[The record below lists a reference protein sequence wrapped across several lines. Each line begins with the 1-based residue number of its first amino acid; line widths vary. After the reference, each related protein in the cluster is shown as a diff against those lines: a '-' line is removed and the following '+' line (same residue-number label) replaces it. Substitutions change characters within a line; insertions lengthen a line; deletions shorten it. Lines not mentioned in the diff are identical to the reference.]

1 VIAHKNGVDI
11 YRHCI

>member
-11 YRHCI
+11 YCHCI